1 MSEKHKTIFERIRE
15 SDHEML
21 VEDLEADA
29 AASGEALV
37 ADDAAEDATETTII
51 GVDPETLVVE
61 QSQDDNFVPDSV
73 DPVEDTDDADD

>member
-29 AASGEALV
+29 AASGESLV
-37 ADDAAEDATETTII
+37 ADDAAEDANEHRVV

-61 QSQDDNFVPDSV
+61 DSQG
-73 DPVEDTDDADD
+73 